1 MGKFSNAL
9 LRLGIAAAAAIAV
22 AMLAGC
28 AKGEYEKAEK
38 SVNGFIDVQ
47 MPDNAKP
54 DTVMIF
60 APPNCPREAGQRARD
75 LSERLTKLEIPNELT
90 GHYGL
95 RFTDNSEEFRA
106 RLKRTGAI
114 MEGEIPAVL
123 INGMGRSNPT
133 SEQVAAEYER
143 TTRGK

>member
-1 MGKFSNAL
+1 MQG
-9 LRLGIAAAAAIAV
+9 LRIAAAAAIAA

-28 AKGEYEKAEK
+28 AKSELEKAEK
-38 SVNGFIDVQ
+38 SVNGFIEVH

-75 LSERLTKLEIPNELT
+75 LSEQLTKLEIPNELT
-90 GHYGL
+90 GRYGL
-95 RFTDNSEEFRA
+95 RYTDNSEEFRA
-106 RLKRTGAI
+106 KLKRTAAI
-114 MEGEIPAVL
+114 MQGEIPAVL

-133 SEQVAAEYER
+133 AEQVAAEYER

>member
-1 MGKFSNAL
+1 MER
-9 LRLGIAAAAAIAV
+9 LRIAAVAAIAA

-28 AKGEYEKAEK
+28 AKSEYEKAEK
-38 SVNGFIDVQ
+38 SVNGFIEVH
-47 MPDNAKP
+47 MPNGAKP

-60 APPNCPREAGQRARD
+60 APPNCPREAGQRARE
-75 LSERLTKLEIPNELT
+75 LSEALTKQEIPNVLT
-90 GHYGL
+90 NRFSL
-95 RFTDNSEEFRA
+95 QFTDNSAEFQA
-106 RLKRTGAI
+106 KLKRTAAI

-133 SEQVAAEYER
+133 PEQVAAEYER